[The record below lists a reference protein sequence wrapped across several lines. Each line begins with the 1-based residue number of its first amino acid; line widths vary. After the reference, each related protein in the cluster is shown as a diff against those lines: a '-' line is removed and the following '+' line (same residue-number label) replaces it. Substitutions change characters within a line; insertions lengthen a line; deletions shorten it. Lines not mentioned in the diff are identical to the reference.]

1 VAEIVLAFGW
11 ESTAASFRRR
21 ESSHPAL
28 AAVGYVVL
36 GAAVGALSA
45 WLLPY
50 RWSQNDA
57 ISVLSVIL
65 NPIAAGFVLN
75 YYGAAR
81 RRRKRP
87 TTNLATFVG
96 GMSFAFGL
104 SLARFLLLV
113 VWKAFE
119 A

>member
-1 VAEIVLAFGW
+1 MAELVLALGW

-21 ESSHPAL
+21 SSSHPAL
-28 AAVGYVVL
+28 AAVGYVLL

-50 RWSQNDA
+50 RFSQNDA
-57 ISVLSVIL
+57 ISVLGVIL
-65 NPIAAGFVLN
+65 NPIAAGFALN
-75 YYGAAR
+75 YYGASR
-81 RRRKRP
+81 RRRNRP

-96 GMSFAFGL
+96 GVSFAFGL
-104 SLARFLLLV
+104 SLTRFLLLV
-113 VWKAFE
+113 VWKVFE